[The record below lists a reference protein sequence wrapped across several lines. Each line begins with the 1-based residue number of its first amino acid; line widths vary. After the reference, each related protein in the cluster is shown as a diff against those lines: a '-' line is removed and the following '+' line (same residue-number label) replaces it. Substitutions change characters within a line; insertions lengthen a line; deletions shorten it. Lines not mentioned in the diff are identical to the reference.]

1 MNLRSLL
8 HLETNTVPL
17 LPAEES
23 GTDAES
29 MTPDKSPNDKSPKRT
44 RRKGN
49 GDLEERLER
58 LLTPTEMDLV
68 QHHRI

>member
-8 HLETNTVPL
+8 HRKTTMVPL
-17 LPAEES
+17 LPAEEQR

-29 MTPDKSPNDKSPKRT
+29 TAPP
-44 RRKGN
+44 RRKKAN
-49 GDLEERLER
+49 GALEERLER
-58 LLTPTEMDLV
+58 LLTPTELDLV

>member
-8 HLETNTVPL
+8 HLETKTVPL

-23 GTDAES
+23 GIDAEAL
-29 MTPDKSPNDKSPKRT
+29 TLDKPTKRF
-44 RRKGN
+44 RRKAN

-58 LLTPTEMDLV
+58 LLTPTEMDFIE
-68 QHHRI
+68 HHRI